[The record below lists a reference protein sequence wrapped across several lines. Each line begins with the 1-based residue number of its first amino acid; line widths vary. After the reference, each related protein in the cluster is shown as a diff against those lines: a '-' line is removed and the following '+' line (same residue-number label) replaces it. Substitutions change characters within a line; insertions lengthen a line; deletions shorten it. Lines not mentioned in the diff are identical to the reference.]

1 MTAIKQ
7 NNKYIETK
15 LKHNLENFTK
25 TLHDEELSFVRI
37 TELFNKEQKKYV
49 CGKTVS
55 SENNVKIEQDVQD
68 VIQNITR
75 VTKDV
80 HEIKEF
86 QRKICSNITSG
97 WEEISSIYYREE
109 NANSTQVHKLL
120 KLGKPSKKK
129 KTRWT
134 FFRVKLVFEC
144 DFEIS

>member
-97 WEEISSIYYREE
+97 WEEISSTYYREE
-109 NANSTQVHKLL
+109 NVNSTQVHC
-120 KLGKPSKKK
+120 SKY
-129 KTRWT
+129 
-134 FFRVKLVFEC
+134 
-144 DFEIS
+144 ISRFPYILDYVSELQSG

>member
-80 HEIKEF
+80 HEIKEG
-86 QRKICSNITSG
+86 I
-97 WEEISSIYYREE
+97 
-109 NANSTQVHKLL
+109 
-120 KLGKPSKKK
+120 K
-129 KTRWT
+129 KT
-134 FFRVKLVFEC
+134 VSEIDKNVEIQNKVIQLC
-144 DFEIS
+144 DLISINICVDHSKNKNYCRKYLFGYHG